1 MSVFIKPEPADSE
14 ELGNGQK
21 SKGNKH
27 ESHQSFN
34 LSECDAILDAVDVE
48 CWQMT
53 PSRVPYT
60 ADQIQTL
67 EKRFEKNQFCQKDD
81 RIAVAN
87 AVNLTPKQVKIW
99 FQNRRAKAKQVSS
112 GWKERTQP
120 SDSQVNKV
128 QAKSVEPKPIRHRT
142 VFTNTQQNSLEE
154 LFKAKKY
161 LSFAERCEIA
171 SSLKLNPLQVQV
183 WFQNRRARLVKSNKT
198 LTNFEA
204 NVKTEDEL
212 ADVPEQIVS
221 LISPDCYPL
230 D

>member
-1 MSVFIKPEPADSE
+1 MSGLIKTEPEEPE
-14 ELGNGQK
+14 GLGHGQE
-21 SKGNKH
+21 SKGNKN

-48 CWQMT
+48 CWKKP

-60 ADQIQTL
+60 ADQTQTL
-67 EKRFEKNQFCQKDD
+67 EKRFKKNQFCQKDD
-81 RIAVAN
+81 RIAIAN

-120 SDSQVNKV
+120 SDSQ
-128 QAKSVEPKPIRHRT
+128 AKSVVKVEPKSIRHRT

-154 LFKAKKY
+154 LFKTTKY

-183 WFQNRRARLVKSNKT
+183 WFQNRRARWVKTNKT